1 MVGREML
8 LKAQGQFKWLHT
20 DEFALP
26 TIYWQN
32 EDKLKKISQIIC
44 RFEEDK
50 DYVYLGATL
59 KQ

>member
-1 MVGREML
+1 ML
-8 LKAQGQFKWLHT
+8 LRGQGQFKWLHT
-20 DEFALP
+20 YEFALP
-26 TIYWQN
+26 TIYRQN

-50 DYVYLGATL
+50 DYVYLGAIL

>member
-1 MVGREML
+1 ML
-8 LKAQGQFKWLHT
+8 LRAQGQFKWLHT

-59 KQ
+59 KQW

>member
-20 DEFALP
+20 HEFALP

>member
-8 LKAQGQFKWLHT
+8 LKAQGKFKWLHT

-26 TIYWQN
+26 TINWQN

-44 RFEEDK
+44 
-50 DYVYLGATL
+50 
-59 KQ
+59 

>member
-1 MVGREML
+1 ML

-20 DEFALP
+20 YEFALP

-50 DYVYLGATL
+50 DYVYLGAIV

>member
-8 LKAQGQFKWLHT
+8 LRAQGQFKWLHT

-32 EDKLKKISQIIC
+32 EDKLKKISQIIV
-44 RFEEDK
+44 D
-50 DYVYLGATL
+50 L
-59 KQ
+59 KKTRITCI